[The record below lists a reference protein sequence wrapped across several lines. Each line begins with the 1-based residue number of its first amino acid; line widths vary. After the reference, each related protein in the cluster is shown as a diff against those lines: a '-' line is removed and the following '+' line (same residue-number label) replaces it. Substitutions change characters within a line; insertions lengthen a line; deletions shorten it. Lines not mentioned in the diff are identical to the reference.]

1 MSEMHEVVKLLLAR
15 MESHP
20 EEFLWETG
28 NRWQS
33 TLGSVREYGTPEEI
47 EALDAALRII
57 MLQQAHEGMLDELL
71 NGDERRRKE
80 QEEHDYERRMMQ
92 QQAMRISAN
101 GSVGIGSATPSTTL
115 GVTTVN
121 EDMYGKPL
129 VSARHPTSSDME
141 KNGIL
146 NAVRNIMK

>member
-47 EALDAALRII
+47 NAIDAGLRVI

-71 NGDERRRKE
+71 NGDERRRRE
-80 QEEHDYERRMMQ
+80 MEDREYERQMMQQAKTAKAVLLSQ
-92 QQAMRISAN
+92 QQAMNS
-101 GSVGIGSATPSTTL
+101 GS
-115 GVTTVN
+115 
-121 EDMYGKPL
+121 YGKPL

-141 KNGIL
+141 KNGIM
-146 NAVRNIMK
+146 NAIRNIMK

>member
-1 MSEMHEVVKLLLAR
+1 MTEMHEVVKLLLAR

-33 TLGSVREYGTPEEI
+33 TLGCVREYGTPEEI

-71 NGDERRRKE
+71 NGDERRRRE
-80 QEEHDYERRMMQ
+80 MEEHEYERRMMQ
-92 QQAMRISAN
+92 QAKTAKAVLLSQQQAMDS
-101 GSVGIGSATPSTTL
+101 GS
-115 GVTTVN
+115 
-121 EDMYGKPL
+121 YGKPL
-129 VSARHPTSSDME
+129 VSARHPTSTDME
-141 KNGIL
+141 RSGIM
-146 NAVRNIMK
+146 NAIRNIVK